1 MSVGPIVGGIGLLML
16 LRVGSDP
23 SYVADVLPGLLV
35 FGIGLSATVAPLT
48 ATVLDSVDEH
58 HVGIASGV
66 NNGVSRVAGLL
77 AIAVLGAVISANFA
91 GKLDDELGGAPL
103 SAAGTVAVS
112 DAKEKPLA
120 VPETDGMTAGEASRV
135 MTAAADASTSSF
147 HLGIGIAGVL
157 MIAGGIVAGLGIE
170 NPRRRVEAVP
180 TRGAAAAGECGHGA
194 DADCFEGEP
203 VPLEREAPEPEPA

>member
-1 MSVGPIVGGIGLLML
+1 
-16 LRVGSDP
+16 
-23 SYVADVLPGLLV
+23 
-35 FGIGLSATVAPLT
+35 
-48 ATVLDSVDEH
+48 VLDSVDEH

-77 AIAVLGAVISANFA
+77 AIAVLGAVISAHF
-91 GKLDDELGGAPL
+91 GSKLDEELGAVPL
-103 SAAGTVAVS
+103 SGPVAASIAE
-112 DAKEKPLA
+112 AKEKPLA
-120 VPETDGMTAGEASRV
+120 VPETGGLPPPQAERIEA
-135 MTAAADASTSSF
+135 AAADASTSSF
-147 HLGIGIAGVL
+147 HLGILIGGIL